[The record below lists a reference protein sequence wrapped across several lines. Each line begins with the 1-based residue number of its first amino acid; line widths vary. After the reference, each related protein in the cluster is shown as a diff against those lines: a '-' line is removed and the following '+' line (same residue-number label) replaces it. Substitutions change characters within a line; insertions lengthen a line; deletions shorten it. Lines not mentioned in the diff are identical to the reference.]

1 MSFKDHFSGHATL
14 YRDARPTYPAALF
27 AQLAAHAP
35 AREQCWDAG
44 CGNGQASVA
53 LADVFK
59 AVYASDPSAEQIA
72 GAMAHP
78 RVRYAVER
86 AEDCSLA
93 EGSVDLVCIAQA
105 LHWLDHAA
113 FYAEVRRV
121 LKPRGVFAAVG
132 YARLS
137 VNPSID
143 AVYARLYEEITL
155 PYWPAERAFI
165 ERHYADLPFPFER
178 IDIGP
183 LPTMQQ
189 QWHLAQYIG
198 YLESWSATARYR
210 KAHGHS
216 PLDLVR
222 DDFALA
228 WGDVDQTRTLTWDLF
243 VIAGK

>member
-1 MSFKDHFSGHATL
+1 MSFKDHFSGHAAL

-59 AVYASDPSAEQIA
+59 AVFASDPSAEQIA
-72 GAMAHP
+72 GALAHD

-86 AEDCSLA
+86 AEDCSVSDA
-93 EGSVDLVCIAQA
+93 SVDLVCIAQA

-121 LKPRGVFAAVG
+121 LKPGGVFAAIG

-137 VNPSID
+137 VDAAID
-143 AVYARLYEEITL
+143 AVYARLYEDITAA
-155 PYWPAERAFI
+155 YWPPERALI
-165 ERHYADLPFPFER
+165 DAHYASVPFPFES
-178 IDIGP
+178 IDLGP
-183 LPTMQQ
+183 LPAMQQ
-189 QWHLAQYIG
+189 HWDLAQYLG

-216 PLDLVR
+216 PLAHVHDE
-222 DDFALA
+222 FARA
-228 WGDVDQTRTLTWDLF
+228 WGDAVQKRTLTWDLF